1 MGWNVDGSEAI
12 SMSRNPG
19 ECPRPVPG
27 SRRPGLP
34 DLGDGPID
42 RLTLAAVDEIEAA
55 VQLIHQVARRIG
67 ERPAF
72 PPEFRVATVVDS
84 SMADVH
90 PIPVGDDDRGARVVN
105 HGVLSS
111 RCPVPRR
118 LAWSGSKPTGPRD
131 P

>member
-1 MGWNVDGSEAI
+1 MRFKVDSHELI
-12 SMSRNPG
+12 SSSGNGG
-19 ECPRPVPG
+19 ECPRPMPG
-27 SRRPGLP
+27 PRRWERP

-42 RLTLAAVDEIEAA
+42 RLTLTAVDEIEAA

-90 PIPVGDDDRGARVVN
+90 PVPVGDDDRGA
-105 HGVLSS
+105 
-111 RCPVPRR
+111 
-118 LAWSGSKPTGPRD
+118 
-131 P
+131 

>member
-1 MGWNVDGSEAI
+1 MGWDVDGSEAI
-12 SMSRNPG
+12 SKSRNPG

-27 SRRPGLP
+27 PRRPELP
-34 DLGDGPID
+34 DLGDGSLD

-72 PPEFRVATVVDS
+72 PPDLRVPAVVDS

-90 PIPVGDDDRGARVVN
+90 PIPVGDDDRGAWVVI
-105 HGVLSS
+105 HGVS
-111 RCPVPRR
+111 
-118 LAWSGSKPTGPRD
+118 
-131 P
+131 